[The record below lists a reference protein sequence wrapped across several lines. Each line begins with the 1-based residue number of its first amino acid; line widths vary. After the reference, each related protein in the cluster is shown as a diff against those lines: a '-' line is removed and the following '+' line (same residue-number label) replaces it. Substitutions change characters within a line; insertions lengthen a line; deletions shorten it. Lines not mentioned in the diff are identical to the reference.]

1 MTLYLNK
8 HIIICLM
15 INKLNLKKLIFFPGL
30 INIQINYINI
40 TKIFLIAFTIV
51 LLGLSFSEAK
61 KKEKEEEEKDC
72 LYCNKYEKL
81 KEWPE
86 SERPEAFIYEEVD
99 YPKEMFHKQNKTSKL
114 RQGESG
120 KKVYARFV
128 KGKGQ
133 LNKYQHLMIRDMA
146 YFEALFN
153 EMLNDKN
160 ASVETLEGLKKGRE
174 AMRMSLQISPKAKTS
189 EAVLKFWA
197 TGKMLK
203 LAHKKNKKKKKKKAK
218 IDPEISQRAAV
229 LANMKKQIATAKV
242 NAQRAATIEAQKQ
255 IETTK

>member
-1 MTLYLNK
+1 
-8 HIIICLM
+8 M
-15 INKLNLKKLIFFPGL
+15 ITEINLKRNFFSNSKIERLLNPLIKIFITSIFILIFAVF
-30 INIQINYINI
+30 
-40 TKIFLIAFTIV
+40 
-51 LLGLSFSEAK
+51 FSEA
-61 KKEKEEEEKDC
+61 KEKEEEEKDC

-86 SERPEAFIYEEVD
+86 NERPEAFIYEEVD
-99 YPKEMFHKQNKTSKL
+99 YPEGMFKKKLHTTSKKK
-114 RQGESG
+114 QGEAG

-153 EMLNDKN
+153 EMLNDPK

-203 LAHKKNKKKKKKKAK
+203 LAYKKNKKKKKKKAK
-218 IDPEISQRAAV
+218 IDPEISERAAV

-255 IETTK
+255 IEGTN

>member
-1 MTLYLNK
+1 MTSCLNK

-15 INKLNLKKLIFFPGL
+15 INKLSLKKFIFFPGL

-61 KKEKEEEEKDC
+61 KKEKEEEKDC

-81 KEWPE
+81 EEWPE

-153 EMLNDKN
+153 EMLNDPK

>member
-1 MTLYLNK
+1 MTLCLNK

-15 INKLNLKKLIFFPGL
+15 INKLSLKKFIFFPGL

-61 KKEKEEEEKDC
+61 KKEKEEEKDC

-81 KEWPE
+81 EEWPE